1 MVEVIRISNEV
12 DVHIGRCSNR
22 LPALSPADYL
32 LELGASSLD
41 LSTSILRLLH
51 SFIRVLLHEV
61 VVAGEDGA
69 SLVGEVCPLELLS
82 FFNAL
87 VVLLLLL
94 LEVIFVKTG
103 RLVEG
108 DRLVPL
114 CNRWLL
120 AA

>member
-12 DVHIGRCSNR
+12 DVHVGWCSDR

-32 LELGASSLD
+32 LELGASGLN
-41 LSTSILRLLH
+41 LSSSILRLLNL
-51 SFIRVLLHEV
+51 FIRVLLHEV

-69 SLVGEVCPLELLS
+69 PLVREILPLELLS

-94 LEVIFVKTG
+94 LEVVVVKTG
-103 RLVEG
+103 WLVEG
-108 DRLVPL
+108 DGFVPR